1 MTQQIFSTLKIYGS
15 SDKRNEIKQKLP
27 SVMPAQN
34 RSSKPDPQQSSVMPP
49 PYGAAAP
56 YASYADPGFS
66 GSDPGAAGYGTSMA
80 IPPTQSTE
88 ALRKQQEAFARAAEL
103 RQMLTNLEKVDD
115 EGRRSSLLDT
125 MCSTEDVLGLPEHPN
140 PPGIASGELRVDLL
154 KHQVCDYYSVLV
166 REFVM
171 LSLPAHLQKQA
182 LQWAIEHENPKLPTK
197 EEDKPVQFW
206 QYRRTGTK
214 VRVVPESYRLL
225 IYRPVGLLLQQCAFV
240 MIESSRS
247 TTHVAL

>member
-1 MTQQIFSTLKIYGS
+1 MQYITEQIFSTLKIYGS
-15 SDKRNEIKQKLP
+15 SDKRNEIEKKL
-27 SVMPAQN
+27 MLAQN
-34 RSSKPDPQQSSVMPP
+34 RSSRPDSSQSSAMPP

-66 GSDPGAAGYGTSMA
+66 GGGPSSAGYGTSTA

-103 RQMLTNLEKVDD
+103 KQMLSNLEKVDD

-125 MCSTEDVLGLPEHPN
+125 LCSTEDVLSLPEHPN

-154 KHQVCDYYSVLV
+154 KHQVCDFSPSSCGSLQ
-166 REFVM
+166 M
-171 LSLPAHLQKQA
+171 LSLLAYLQKQA

-206 QYRRTGTK
+206 QYRKTSAK
-214 VRVVPESYRLL
+214 VRAVPESYELF
-225 IYRPVGLLLQQCAFV
+225 IYHPAGLLLQ
-240 MIESSRS
+240 
-247 TTHVAL
+247 